1 MITLNSLRS
10 GAGTSLASPQ
20 ESLETGSSSVDE
32 LYHRRV
38 GLARRYAS
46 IAFVLS
52 IVVSAVS
59 CSSPATRPQA
69 NQSVPPA
76 RVTVTPGDVLKIVF
90 SGNADLNTTQ
100 KIRGDGKISL
110 PQVGELTAAGKT
122 LAQIQ
127 SEVSSLY
134 QPVLRNTDVL
144 VLLES
149 AVTKVF
155 MAGAV
160 THPGPLTLD
169 RPTTIIQAIMQAGG
183 PNQFGNMR
191 KVQVIRLVNGKEQSQ
206 ILDLHATLQGRT
218 TNAFYVHDG
227 DVISIAQSAF

>member
-1 MITLNSLRS
+1 MTSPNSLRS
-10 GAGTSLASPQ
+10 GDRKNPACAKEFVSIPPCVNELGKRRAGFVRRHISTFSML
-20 ESLETGSSSVDE
+20 SV
-32 LYHRRV
+32 V
-38 GLARRYAS
+38 
-46 IAFVLS
+46 VLM
-52 IVVSAVS
+52 VS
-59 CSSPATRPQA
+59 CGSPGSRPLA

-76 RVTVTPGDVLKIVF
+76 RVTVTAGDVLKIVF

-110 PQVGELTAAGKT
+110 PQVGEVTAAGKT

-127 SEVSSLY
+127 AEVSSLY

-144 VLLES
+144 VMLES
-149 AVTKVF
+149 AVTRVF

-160 THPGPLTLD
+160 AKPGPLTLD

-191 KVQVIRLVNGKEQSQ
+191 KVQVIRLVNGQEQSQ
-206 ILDLHATLQGRT
+206 ILDLRPTLQGRT
-218 TNAFYVHDG
+218 THPFYVHDG